1 MSQEEKGLGG
11 GESPPLHKET
21 VSAPAY
27 DKDGSDT
34 ALPAAGV
41 VRDRMEDDFWTRNG
55 LNFRSFQKRD
65 YGTGIVELERSMKTR
80 HLHMIAIG
88 GSIGAG
94 FFVGSGSALRT
105 GGPGSV
111 LIDFLIMGVMMF
123 NTVYALG
130 ELAVMFPV
138 SGGFYT
144 YSTRF
149 IDPSWGFAM
158 GWNYCFQW
166 AIVLPLELTVCGLT
180 IGYWDS
186 SISVGSYPL
195 YPSQR
200 LPHN

>member
-1 MSQEEKGLGG
+1 MSQEEKGAGG
-11 GESPPLHKET
+11 DITPPPKESVP
-21 VSAPAY
+21 APAY
-27 DKDGSDT
+27 DDAPGT
-34 ALPAAGV
+34 ALPAA
-41 VRDRMEDDFWTRNG
+41 RDRMEDDFWTRNG
-55 LNFRSFQKRD
+55 LNLRSFQKRD

-111 LIDFLIMGVMMF
+111 LIGFLIMGVMMF

-130 ELAVMFPV
+130 ELAVMYPV

-144 YSTRF
+144 YATRF
-149 IDPSWGFAM
+149 IDPSFGFAM

-166 AIVLPLELTVCGLT
+166 AIVLPLELTVCGLSVQ
-180 IGYWDS
+180 YWRDDL
-186 SISVGSYPL
+186 SVGAYL
-195 YPSQR
+195 
-200 LPHN
+200 LL